1 MTSRGTTIFL
11 GKPAYAIGAL
21 SIFLASA
28 LAAPAASAADDA
40 RAFVADLGR
49 HAIDI
54 MKDRKISVAD
64 RQHQFRTL
72 MAEDFDLPKIAQYV
86 LGSYWQNANETERQ
100 QFTAAF
106 GDYMTSL
113 YSRRFAEYNIQSFR
127 VTAQQAASGTMTVVS
142 SEITRV
148 ATGEEIDLDWT
159 VAKTPDSYKVI
170 DITAG
175 GASLSQAQRA
185 EFSSVVQRN
194 GDSVP
199 NLIRQLQ
206 AKSIEMAT
214 WER

>member
-1 MTSRGTTIFL
+1 MFTRGTTIFPR
-11 GKPAYAIGAL
+11 KPAHALSAL
-21 SIFLASA
+21 SILLASA

-40 RAFVADLGR
+40 SAFVAGLGH

-54 MKDRKISVAD
+54 MKDRAISVAD
-64 RQHQFRTL
+64 RQHRFRTL
-72 MAEDFDLPKIAQYV
+72 MAEDFDLPKIAQFV
-86 LGSYWQNANETERQ
+86 LGSYWRNASEAEKQ
-100 QFTAAF
+100 QFTTAF
-106 GDYMTSL
+106 GDYMASL
-113 YSRRFAEYNIQSFR
+113 YSIRFGEFNVQSFR
-127 VTAQQAASGTMTVVS
+127 VTAQHATSGTTTVVR
-142 SEITRV
+142 SEIIRL

-199 NLIRQLQ
+199 DLIRQLQ
-206 AKSIEMAT
+206 MKSIELAT
-214 WER
+214 WGR

>member
-1 MTSRGTTIFL
+1 MTTRGTTIFPRR
-11 GKPAYAIGAL
+11 PAYVLSVL
-21 SIFLASA
+21 SILLASA

-40 RAFVADLGR
+40 SAFVAGLGR

-54 MKDRKISVAD
+54 MKDRGISTAD
-64 RQHQFRTL
+64 RQRRFRTL

-86 LGSYWQNANETERQ
+86 LGSYWRNASEAERQ
-100 QFTAAF
+100 QFTTAF

-113 YSRRFAEYNIQSFR
+113 YSIRFGEFNVQSFR
-127 VTAQQAASGTMTVVS
+127 VTALHATSGTTTVVR
-142 SEITRV
+142 SEIIRL

-159 VAKTPDSYKVI
+159 VVKTPDSYKVI

-194 GDSVP
+194 GDSVSS
-199 NLIRQLQ
+199 LIGQLQ
-206 AKSIEMAT
+206 VKSIELAT
-214 WER
+214 WGR